1 MKGKFINKN
10 DPDAKAFSTKY
21 TRDIYV
27 LKTKIAH
34 VEDKIRITEIDKQK
48 LKKLEKEK
56 ITKIEEEKK
65 LIEENIDKCLKEL
78 NKKKEKIFNI
88 QKPIVEKFKK
98 NLEKLTK
105 AYEES
110 LNKTNQ
116 LLNGDDMLNSKKN
129 ELQNEGKKI
138 KEMYDIATGEY
149 NQLKEEAQEKLK
161 EMNKIKEEY
170 PKEYQYF
177 QEKIKYFKKIK
188 DLKEENKNINKQIKD
203 LQKNLSKDAIAKNER
218 NAYQKKLS
226 SEKNRNQNKIE
237 ELKSGIALEQLENDL
252 KKHNSDIFSW
262 SYIKEIMIQYYGE
275 KYYNET
281 SNEYIDNLRNIW
293 TNRINYIFNEEYLRT
308 KKAKESR
315 LETILN
321 RLSEL
326 ELNNKNDS
334 DEAVKLN
341 EESETLKEE
350 LNIDENDFNKVYSIF
365 NDVIL
370 LLNQINDE
378 NKNDIFSNHFIESII
393 NINPDY
399 NTMKEY
405 SKKNFDRLINLYI
418 SELIEHSKSKK
429 NLIMRNKKC
438 DEFIEEKNNENLQ
451 LEDKIKT
458 NNDKLNDLTNKKQEN
473 LKEIN
478 KIQNLIDIKT
488 TEIKKYLNELCEEK
502 FKNYKEENSETL
514 KNFNKIYGKKILT
527 KANKV
532 QKEKIYEDRINLHLQ
547 MKETIENINNYINVY
562 HEKNKELNQKISKF
576 AENYQEVMD
585 QADEVD
591 INEDDNKKLVNKEE
605 EKRIKLKEEMDQKVK
620 EQKIK
625 LKLQKEKLEKQENIN
640 YYIENLKKLNLN
652 LNNIEKKKEKAFEQ
666 FSLFFEQV
674 QKEQLKLQEQSHQL
688 KLQLLEFKTIED
700 DNAFGSKVKM
710 NNPEEINN
718 NNINEEEKN
727 NYEDKNLY
735 EDRYEENEEE
745 NEIRKLK
752 NNKSKN
758 KLEIPEV
765 IDVFAVESKEINSE
779 IEIPEL
785 DMYNQKLKPLFEGT
799 KIYKRFSE
807 KAVKTEYEEYDP
819 IKNKGILPEAYDYC
833 LRKLYVNINEKQ
845 FEFFT
850 IDGLPKKEAILPFN
864 HIIGIRYSDNAK
876 KIIKLKEETPQTG
889 TKTDFIGRD
898 NIPFSIMT
906 KKSNWDIVCPEYISY
921 VAIKTMIDTIL
932 SQPKPK
938 NKIEIGQIPYVE
950 NENDNDNNINY
961 QDEEEEQH
969 YEEYYE

>member
-1 MKGKFINKN
+1 
-10 DPDAKAFSTKY
+10 
-21 TRDIYV
+21 
-27 LKTKIAH
+27 
-34 VEDKIRITEIDKQK
+34 
-48 LKKLEKEK
+48 
-56 ITKIEEEKK
+56 
-65 LIEENIDKCLKEL
+65 
-78 NKKKEKIFNI
+78 
-88 QKPIVEKFKK
+88 
-98 NLEKLTK
+98 
-105 AYEES
+105 
-110 LNKTNQ
+110 
-116 LLNGDDMLNSKKN
+116 
-129 ELQNEGKKI
+129 
-138 KEMYDIATGEY
+138 MYDIATGEY

-458 NNDKLNDLTNKKQEN
+458 NNDKLNELSNKKQEN

-547 MKETIENINNYINVY
+547 MKEKIENINNYINVY

-605 EKRIKLKEEMDQKVK
+605 EKRIKLKEEMEQKVK

-652 LNNIEKKKEKAFEQ
+652 LNNIEKKKEKVFEQ

-765 IDVFAVESKEINSE
+765 IDVFAVETKEINSE
-779 IEIPEL
+779 IEIPEI

-833 LRKLYVNINEKQ
+833 LRKLYANINEKQ

-938 NKIEIGQIPYVE
+938 NKIEIGQIPYVD